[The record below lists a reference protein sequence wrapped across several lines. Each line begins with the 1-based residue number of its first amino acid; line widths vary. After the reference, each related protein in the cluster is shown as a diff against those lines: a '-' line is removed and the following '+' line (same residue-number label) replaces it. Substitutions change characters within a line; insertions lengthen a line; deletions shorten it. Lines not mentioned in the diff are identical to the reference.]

1 MKRIFERIL
10 LCVLVLS
17 MVLSY
22 NSVAQAQ
29 VVTPLPNRISGLDR
43 YETAKA
49 VSQEFNGGICNDV
62 ILTSGTNFPDALS
75 ASVLSKKLNAPI
87 ILADVSVSGSA
98 QAMEYID
105 THVPLGGTIYIIG
118 GTSVVGTDIETTLKA
133 KGYTNIVPRL
143 AGQGRYDTNM
153 AVVNEVNVPQG
164 TPVFIASG
172 ENFPDALSVSSF
184 AGSKQYPTL
193 LVGTNVLPDKVNAY
207 LVSTKPSTVY
217 IAGGTSVVSQ
227 AVEDQ
232 IKKTTPNATIRRL
245 AGNDRYDTAG
255 VVVKEFASAPN
266 TIYLANGL
274 NFPDA
279 LAGGALA
286 ARAGD
291 PILLVDNALTTM
303 PPAIGA
309 YLQQLR
315 DAGIRPNVRALG
327 GNVVV
332 PEILIQQAEAVLD
345 GKPPIIPPKGFNNPA
360 FANSSQVFLVTADST
375 STSYG
380 TGSMYEKVN
389 GQWVNLSSFPVRL
402 GLNGI
407 SYTRVQNSGKTPAG
421 ILNILSAFG
430 VADNPGSNYSYHKVS
445 TADYWNLNDG
455 SPTYNRLVTGNPGG
469 DAEHLIDYPI
479 QYKYALVT
487 DWNYLQSAGKGG
499 AIFIHVNG
507 SGATGSCIS
516 LTEGNLLALIKW
528 LNPSNNPKVLV
539 VPNSDLSNYFY

>member
-1 MKRIFERIL
+1 MKKIVEGL
-10 LCVLVLS
+10 LLFVLVLS
-17 MVLSY
+17 MVLSG
-22 NSVAQAQ
+22 NPVAQAQ
-29 VVTPLPNRISGLDR
+29 VVTSLPNRISGVDR
-43 YETAKA
+43 YQTATA
-49 VSQEFNGGICNDV
+49 ISQEFNGGICNNV
-62 ILTSGTNFPDALS
+62 ILASGINFPDALS
-75 ASVLSKKLNAPI
+75 ASVLSKKLGAPI

-105 THVPLGGTIYIIG
+105 THVQSGGTIYIIG
-118 GTSVVGTDIETTLKA
+118 GTAVIGSDIEANLKA
-133 KGYTNIVPRL
+133 KGYINIVRL
-143 AGQGRYDTNM
+143 AGESSYDTDM

-193 LVGTNVLPDKVNAY
+193 LVGTKVLPDKTKAY
-207 LVSTKPSTVY
+207 LVSNKPSTVY

-227 AVEDQ
+227 AVENQ
-232 IKKTTPNATIRRL
+232 IIKAVPNATVKRL

-255 VVVKEFASAPN
+255 VVAKEFAATPN

-279 LAGGALA
+279 LAGSALA
-286 ARAGD
+286 ARTGD
-291 PILLVDNALTTM
+291 PILLVDNASTTM

-315 DAGIRPNVRALG
+315 AAGIRPNVRALG
-327 GNVVV
+327 GTTVV
-332 PEILIQQAEAVLD
+332 PEILLQQAEAVLE
-345 GKPPIIPPKGFNNPA
+345 GKPPVIPESKGFKNPA
-360 FANSSQVFLVTADST
+360 FVNSSQVFLVTAADT

-380 TGSMYEKVN
+380 TGSMYGKVN
-389 GQWVNLSSFPVRL
+389 GQWVKLSSFPVRL
-402 GLNGI
+402 GWNGI

-430 VADNPGSNYSYHKVS
+430 VADNPGSNYAYHKVS
-445 TADYWNLNDG
+445 TADYWNLIDG
-455 SPTYNRLVTGNPGG
+455 SPNYNRLVKGDPGG
-469 DAEHLIDYPI
+469 DAEHLIDYPSE
-479 QYKYALVT
+479 YKYALVT
-487 DWNYLQSAGKGG
+487 DWNDSQSAGKGG

-516 LTEGNLLALIKW
+516 LTEGDMLALIRW
-528 LNPSNNPKVLV
+528 MNPSNNPKVLV
-539 VPNSDLSNYFY
+539 VPDSDLSNYFY

>member
-1 MKRIFERIL
+1 MKKIFDGL
-10 LCVLVLS
+10 LLWALVLS
-17 MVLSY
+17 IVLSS
-22 NSVAQAQ
+22 NPVAQAEEITT
-29 VVTPLPNRISGLDR
+29 VPNRISGVDR
-43 YETAKA
+43 YQTAKA
-49 VSQEFNGGICNDV
+49 ISQEFNGGICNNV
-62 ILTSGTNFPDALS
+62 ILASGITFPDALA

-98 QAMEYID
+98 QAMEYIY
-105 THVPLGGTIYIIG
+105 THVQSGGTIYIIG
-118 GTSVVGTDIETTLKA
+118 GTAVVGTDMEATLKA
-133 KGYTNIVPRL
+133 KGYINIVRL
-143 AGQGRYDTNM
+143 AGQSPYDTDM

-184 AGSKQYPTL
+184 AGSKQYPIL
-193 LVGTNVLPDKVNAY
+193 LVGTNVLPEKTNAY
-207 LVSTKPSTVY
+207 LVSNKPSTVY

-227 AVEDQ
+227 AVENQ
-232 IKKTTPNATIRRL
+232 IKEATPNATIKRL

-255 VVVKEFASAPN
+255 VVVKEFASTPN

-279 LAGGALA
+279 LAGSALA
-286 ARAGD
+286 ARTGE
-291 PILLVDNALTTM
+291 PILLVDNASSTM

-327 GNVVV
+327 GSVAV
-332 PEILIQQAEAVLD
+332 PEILIQQSEAILD
-345 GKPPIIPPKGFNNPA
+345 GKPPVTPEPKGFKNPE
-360 FANSSQVFLVTADST
+360 FANSSQVFLVTASST

-380 TGSMYEKVN
+380 TGSMYGKVN

-402 GLNGI
+402 GSNGM
-407 SYTRVQNSGKTPAG
+407 SYTRVQNSEKTPAG

-430 VADNPGSNYSYHKVS
+430 IADNPGSNYSYHKVS
-445 TADYWNLNDG
+445 TTDYWNLNDG
-455 SPTYNRLVTGNPGG
+455 SSTYNRLVDGDPGG
-469 DAEHLIDYPI
+469 DAEHLIDYLE

-487 DWNYLQSAGKGG
+487 DWNYLQSTGLGG
-499 AIFIHVNG
+499 AIFIHING
-507 SGATGSCIS
+507 PGATGSCIS
-516 LTEGNLLALIKW
+516 LTEGNMLSLLRW
-528 LNPSNNPKVLV
+528 MNPSNNPKVLV